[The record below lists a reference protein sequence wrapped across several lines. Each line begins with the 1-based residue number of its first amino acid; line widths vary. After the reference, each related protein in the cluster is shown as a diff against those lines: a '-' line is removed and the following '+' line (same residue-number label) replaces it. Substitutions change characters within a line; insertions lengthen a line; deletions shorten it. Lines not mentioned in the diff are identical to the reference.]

1 MKLLEKYFLPSDYV
15 KHFYSITPEYLKAR
29 GISAVIT
36 DLDNTLVGFDEAHAN
51 DVVINWFKTLNVH
64 DIKVTIVSNGNRTR
78 VSGFCDPHDIDY
90 IFSAGKPLGRSF
102 RKAVR
107 MMDVEP
113 SSTVMVGDQLMTDIF
128 GANRAGLESI
138 LVLPVKK
145 KDGWATLLNRRIERR
160 IMKYFDRKG
169 LITWGD

>member
-15 KHFYSITPEYLKAR
+15 KHFYYITPEYLKKR

-51 DVVINWFKTLNVH
+51 EIVINWFKSLNAH
-64 DIKVTIVSNGNRTR
+64 DIKVTIVSNGNKTR
-78 VSGFCDPHDIDY
+78 VSEFCDPHDIDY
-90 IFSAGKPLGRSF
+90 IFSARKPLG
-102 RKAVR
+102 KAYRTAIR
-107 MMDVEP
+107 MMDIDAA
-113 SSTVMVGDQLMTDIF
+113 STVMVGDQLMTDIF

-138 LVLPVKK
+138 LVLPVKN

-169 LITWGD
+169 LINWG